1 MTDTLEKL
9 RLKNLPNPK
18 KKEPSNPADVHIKEM
33 ENANSQIEMFKK
45 EIRFLKER
53 QQEGGQL
60 ETIKVLGLEC
70 VRLTEEEA
78 ELIKRLKTLNTKTK
92 AIGNRMKKLTENK
105 DHDNKVG
112 FS

>member
-1 MTDTLEKL
+1 LTDTLEKL